1 MLHPRIIMPD
11 QFPPPPKIPEPQN
24 PVRDDSRLG
33 ATEDLDRA
41 PDGFPHVTMAV
52 LVVAIV
58 AIAGVALMTLR
69 NGEGTTTAL
78 LILAILPLTYGILRS
93 ARSRRNQGRHA
104 SR

>member
-1 MLHPRIIMPD
+1 MVDMTDPLPPRESNVG
-11 QFPPPPKIPEPQN
+11 EPQN

-41 PDGFPHVTMAV
+41 PDGFPHATMAV

-58 AIAGVALMTLR
+58 VIAGVALMTLR
-69 NGEGTTTAL
+69 GGEGATTVL
-78 LILAILPLTYGILRS
+78 VLLAIPLLTYGIFRS
-93 ARSRRNQGRHA
+93 ARARRDGGRHA